1 MFKFRTISARL
12 ILAISL
18 IITLACGVLGS
29 FSILQQRSLTRL
41 ALDQQLRQQYDSVIA
56 SLDYEGRAA
65 LAVSSLIAALPPVDA
80 AIANGDRDSLVRLL
94 GGAQAILKAQGM
106 PLITAHLPPAT
117 VFLRLHDPKAYGD
130 SSVSRRPTIVA
141 ANATGKVIVGV
152 EPGRDTLSVFAVAP
166 ILHDGKSVADIDV
179 GVVVDKAFVDR
190 TKQRLGV
197 DLAVHGFDGSG
208 FKMAASTIGDAGV
221 ATEGELKSVFDGGEL
236 RREASFDG
244 HPVAIFLGQIKNYA
258 GQPVAVIELIKDITE
273 YDAVAWDAQRNL
285 ILATVAIL
293 GFGVLLALLIGRSLS
308 RPLSAITA
316 TMNGLSGGD
325 TTVTIPGSERP
336 DELGMMAKAVD
347 VFRQHMIEA
356 SRLAMVQTEEQD
368 GKDRRT
374 AAVMALTTNFE
385 SKMGTLVRALSTS
398 ATELQVTAQTMAAT
412 SEDTTRK
419 ASTVAG
425 ASERATASAQTVANA
440 TEELSASIHEI
451 GQQVTQSSEMIKEAV
466 RQANRSNEQVRS
478 LTEAAEKIGDVVRM
492 ISDIAGQTNLLALNA
507 TIEAA
512 RAGDAGKGFAVVAAE
527 VKALA
532 DQTAKATG
540 QIGEQIKAIQE
551 ATRNSAQSIQGIT
564 ETIGRVDDTA
574 TSIAAAVEQ
583 QNAATQEIARSV
595 SQAAEATQEVT
606 GNIGGVSRAASE
618 TGVAAQRVLTAAG
631 EVSGNGTLLER
642 QLEEFLREVR
652 VA

>member
-1 MFKFRTISARL
+1 MFTFRTISARL

-18 IITLACGVLGS
+18 IIAVTCGVLGT
-29 FSILQQRSLTRL
+29 FSIVQQRSLLRL
-41 ALDQQLRQQYDSVIA
+41 ALDQQLRLQFDSIVSAI
-56 SLDYEGRAA
+56 DYEGRTAR
-65 LAVSSLIAALPPVDA
+65 AVGGVIAALPPVADGIA
-80 AIANGDRDSLVRLL
+80 AGDRAGLEALL
-94 GGAQAILKAQGM
+94 RDVATGLKDKGIPRFGIIA
-106 PLITAHLPPAT
+106 PPAT
-117 VFLRLHDPKAYGD
+117 IFLRPLDPDTHGD
-130 SSVSRRPTIVA
+130 DISARRPTVVL
-141 ANATGKVIVGV
+141 ANQTGNALDGV
-152 EPGRDTLSVFAVAP
+152 EMGPEALATYATTPVMRG
-166 ILHDGKSVADIDV
+166 GKSLAVIDIGVAF
-179 GVVVDKAFVDR
+179 GKEFVDR
-190 TKQRLGV
+190 AKQRYGI
-197 DLAVHGFDGSG
+197 DLAVHSFNGTGFRTL
-208 FKMAASTIGDAGV
+208 ASTFGEVGV
-221 ATEGELKSVFDGGEL
+221 ATPEELKAALDGAEL
-236 RREASFDG
+236 RRDASFGG
-244 HPVAIFLGQIKNYA
+244 HPAAIRLGQIKNYS
-258 GQPVAVIELIKDITE
+258 GRPVAVLELIKDTTQ
-273 YDAVAWDAQRNL
+273 YDAVSAAALRNL
-285 ILATVAIL
+285 LLATATIL
-293 GFGVLLALLIGRSLS
+293 GCGILLALLIGRSLS

-316 TMNGLSGGD
+316 IMNRLSGGD
-325 TTVTIPGSERP
+325 TAVSIPGSERP
-336 DELGMMAKAVD
+336 DELGTMAKAVD
-347 VFRQHMIEA
+347 VFRQNMIEA
-356 SRLAMVQTEEQD
+356 AKLALAQTDEHA

-385 SKMGTLVRALSTS
+385 NKMGTLVSALSAS
-398 ATELQVTAQTMAAT
+398 AGELQATARTMAAT

-440 TEELSASIHEI
+440 TEELSASIREI

-466 RQANRSNEQVRS
+466 SQANRSNDQVHS
-478 LTEAAEKIGDVVRM
+478 LSEAAEKIGDVVRM

-551 ATRNSAQSIQGIT
+551 ATRHSAQSIQGIT

-606 GNIGGVSRAASE
+606 ANIGGVSMAASE
-618 TGVAAQRVLTAAG
+618 TGLAAKRVLTAAG

>member
-1 MFKFRTISARL
+1 MFTFRTISARL
-12 ILAISL
+12 VLAISL
-18 IITLACGVLGS
+18 IIAVTCGVLGT
-29 FSILQQRSLTRL
+29 FSIVQQRSLLRL
-41 ALDQQLRQQYDSVIA
+41 ALDQQLKLQFDSIISA
-56 SLDYEGRAA
+56 IDYEGRAA
-65 LAVSSLIAALPPVDA
+65 SVVGGVIAALPPVVDGIAKGDRTGLEALLRDA
-80 AIANGDRDSLVRLL
+80 ATGLQEKGVPRFGIIR
-94 GGAQAILKAQGM
+94 
-106 PLITAHLPPAT
+106 PPAT
-117 VFLRLHDPKAYGD
+117 IFLRPLDPDTFGVDISA
-130 SSVSRRPTIVA
+130 RRPTVVL
-141 ANATGKVIVGV
+141 ANQTGKALTGV
-152 EPGRDTLSVFAVAP
+152 EMGPEALATYATTPVMR
-166 ILHDGKSVADIDV
+166 DGKSLAVIDIGVAF
-179 GVVVDKAFVDR
+179 GKEFVDR
-190 TKQRLGV
+190 VRERYGI
-197 DLAVHGFDGSG
+197 DLAVH
-208 FKMAASTIGDAGV
+208 
-221 ATEGELKSVFDGGEL
+221 
-236 RREASFDG
+236 SFDG
-244 HPVAIFLGQIKNYA
+244 ARFRTLASTFGDAAMATPEELKAALDGAEQRRDATFGGHPAAVWLGRVKNYS
-258 GQPVAVIELIKDITE
+258 GQPVAVLELIKDTTN
-273 YDAVAWDAQRNL
+273 YQARAFGALRNL
-285 ILATVAIL
+285 LLATVAIL
-293 GFGVLLALLIGRSLS
+293 GCGVTLALLIGRSLS

-316 TMNGLSGGD
+316 TMNRLSGGD
-325 TTVTIPGSERP
+325 TAVTIPGSERP
-336 DELGMMAKAVD
+336 DELGSMAKAVD
-347 VFRQHMIEA
+347 VFRQSMIQTA
-356 SRLAMVQTEEQD
+356 SLARARVEEHTD
-368 GKDRRT
+368 KDRHT

-385 SKMGTLVRALSTS
+385 SKMGTLVRALSSS
-398 ATELQVTAQTMAAT
+398 ATELQMTAQTMAAT

-440 TEELSASIHEI
+440 TEELSASIREI

-466 RQANRSNEQVRS
+466 RQANRSNDQVRS
-478 LTEAAEKIGDVVRM
+478 LTAAAEKIGDVVRM

-606 GNIGGVSRAASE
+606 GNIGGVSKAASE
-618 TGVAAQRVLTAAG
+618 TGVAANRVLTAAG
-631 EVSGNGTLLER
+631 ELSGNGTLLER